1 MKSLLVALLVI
12 VGGCAAPPL
21 SREQLTQIVG
31 NPERSAADRTNDA
44 RRDPVE
50 MLSFIGVRAGM
61 QVLDVSAGGGYTTE
75 LLARAVGPQ
84 GVVYA
89 QTPKPSPRLI
99 ERLKSPALK
108 NVVLVQR
115 KFDDPVPPEAKGLD
129 LVTLM
134 FNYHDFGHFGVDRA
148 SLNRALFAA
157 LKRGGRY
164 VVADH
169 AGRPGTGISE
179 SGTLHRVEETL
190 VRQEVEAA
198 GFRLAEEGT
207 FLRNPADP
215 RDRETPDPPQPKDEF
230 VLKFVRP

>member
-1 MKSLLVALLVI
+1 L
-12 VGGCAAPPL
+12 
-21 SREQLTQIVG
+21 
-31 NPERSAADRTNDA
+31 
-44 RRDPVE
+44 
-50 MLSFIGVRAGM
+50 
-61 QVLDVSAGGGYTTE
+61 
-75 LLARAVGPQ
+75 
-84 GVVYA
+84 
-89 QTPKPSPRLI
+89 

-148 SLNRALFAA
+148 SLNRAVFAA
-157 LKRGGRY
+157 LKPGGMY

-179 SGTLHRVEETL
+179 SNTLHRVEETL
-190 VRQEVEAA
+190 VRREIEAA
-198 GFRLAEEGT
+198 GFRLADEGT

-230 VLKFVRP
+230 VLKFVKCKAASQSTTPTARNSHGRPRRSAGKGGRDLQRGFRHVRQSREYFLGEVRPAHGRAACA